1 MFNYKGGT
9 VLVKIFE
16 LMEKEGHEQVHFLQ
30 EKSSGLKAIIAIH
43 DTTLGPALGG
53 CRMWPYATEDEA
65 VMDALRLSKGMT
77 YKSGA
82 AGVDFGG
89 GKTVIWGDPA
99 KDKSEALFRAL
110 GRFVDSMGG
119 RYSTGTDVGTTY
131 DDFVMASK
139 ETKHVGA
146 LPEAYGGSGDSS
158 VITAFGVWKGIKA
171 CAKFVYGND
180 SLNGLTVAVQGVGK
194 VGSKVVGYLME
205 EGAKCIVSDV
215 NEKYV
220 QMIKEKYPTVT
231 VVSPEEILFVECDIL
246 SPNALGAIIN
256 DNTIDKIKCK
266 IIGGAANNQ
275 LAEKRHGEI
284 LHQKGILYAP
294 DYVINA
300 GGLIQVADEAHPT
313 GYKKDRAFKHAE
325 TIYDLI
331 LKISQISKERNI
343 PTYLAADH
351 MVDERIAAVAKVKRI
366 KK

>member
-1 MFNYKGGT
+1 M
-9 VLVKIFE
+9 KIFE
-16 LMEKEGHEQVHFLQ
+16 LMEREGHEQVHFLQ

-53 CRMWPYATEDEA
+53 CRMWKYDTED
-65 VMDALRLSKGMT
+65 DALYDAIRLSKGMT

-110 GRFVDSMGG
+110 GRFVDSFGG

-131 DDFVMASK
+131 DDFVLASK

-146 LPEAYGGSGDSS
+146 LPEEYGGSGDSS
-158 VITAFGVWKGIKA
+158 VITAFGAWKGLKA
-171 CAKFVYGND
+171 CAKAVYGTD

-194 VGSKVVGYLME
+194 VGGKLVGYLTE
-205 EGAKCIVSDV
+205 EGAKCIITDV
-215 NEKYV
+215 VESNITKV
-220 QMIKEKYPTVT
+220 KAQYPD
-231 VVSPEEILFVECDIL
+231 VVVVKPEEIYAVECDIF

-256 DNTIDKIKCK
+256 DNTIDVLKCK

-275 LAEKRHGEI
+275 LAEKRHGDI
-284 LHQKGILYAP
+284 LHERGIIYAP

-313 GYKKDRAFKHAE
+313 GYNKDRAFKHASK
-325 TIYDLI
+325 IYDQI
-331 LKISQISKERNI
+331 LKIAEISKERNI
-343 PTYLAADH
+343 PTYKAADI
-351 MVDERIAAVAKVKRI
+351 MVDERIAAVARVKRI